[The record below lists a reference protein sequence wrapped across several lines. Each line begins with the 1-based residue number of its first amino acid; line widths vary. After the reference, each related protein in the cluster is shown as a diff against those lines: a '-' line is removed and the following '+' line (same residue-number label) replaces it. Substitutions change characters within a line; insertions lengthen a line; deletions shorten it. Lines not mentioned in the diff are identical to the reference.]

1 MFETMWTAY
10 ANSFA
15 QVFTKIIDA
24 AMFFAQFGFIGLA
37 VVVFLFLVLPFSF
50 AAIWIRW
57 KG

>member
-1 MFETMWTAY
+1 MFETIWTVY
-10 ANSFA
+10 AKAFA
-15 QVFTKIIDA
+15 QIFTKTIDT

-37 VVVFLFLVLPFSF
+37 VVVFLFVVLPFSF